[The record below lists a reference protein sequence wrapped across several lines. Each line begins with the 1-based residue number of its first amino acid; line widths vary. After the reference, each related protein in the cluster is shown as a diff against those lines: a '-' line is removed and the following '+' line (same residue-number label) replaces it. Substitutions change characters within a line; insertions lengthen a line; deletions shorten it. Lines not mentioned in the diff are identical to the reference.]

1 MRRLR
6 EIFRLTSAEQR
17 VIVIVILA
25 LLAIAIFQKHHEQIA
40 PNLPEQAPTPATT
53 PHTADAD

>member
-25 LLAIAIFQKHHEQIA
+25 LLAIAIFQKHHEQVA
-40 PNLPEQAPTPATT
+40 PNLPKQVPTPAMT
-53 PHTADAD
+53 PNAADAD